1 MSVPES
7 FALSARRWRCGDCDT
22 WNGPS
27 DTRCHCCGSPAQRSD
42 SVTTPITPAVPAV
55 SAVLEV
61 HDETLLA
68 AAARLEADWYT
79 GPRMW
84 HGSSGE
90 PVTGEQAAGFLRAA
104 AAVLERE
111 GWEPGAFGL
120 WEALDG
126 HLDLK
131 TVAVKILELVI
142 CAHTGAG
149 AAEPRLWD
157 LVPGRTAAQVLHLL
171 HAGAAYADRH
181 GPRDAAPSSPSRPRP
196 DGRRAHG

>member
-1 MSVPES
+1 MPLPVPES
-7 FALSARRWRCGDCDT
+7 AAPARWRCGDCDT
-22 WNGPS
+22 WNTAT
-27 DTRCHCCGSPAQRSD
+27 DTCCHCCGSPGLRRND
-42 SVTTPITPAVPAV
+42 SMTMPITPTGPAV
-55 SAVLEV
+55 TEGR
-61 HDETLLA
+61 DESLLA
-68 AAARLEADWYT
+68 AAVRLEADWYT

-90 PVTGEQAAGFLRAA
+90 PVTGEQAADLLRAA

-126 HLDLK
+126 HRDLK
-131 TVAVKILELVI
+131 TVAVKILELLI

-171 HAGAAYADRH
+171 RAGADYADRH
-181 GPRDAAPSSPSRPRP
+181 GPQDTVVSWPLTPTA
-196 DGRRAHG
+196 